1 MTNYIE
7 GKSIIVTG
15 AGSGFGKLLSEKAA
29 AADAHVTC
37 VDINAHHLDEVVG
50 GIIQAKGIAQAVVA
64 DVSDIDAMRAMSA
77 SAVAAYGRID
87 VIVNNAGVMPLAFY
101 ADHQHAI
108 GSWHKCID
116 INLKGVLNG
125 IVSVYDQMMAQG
137 EGHVVNVSSIY
148 SHHPVA
154 GAGVYQATKI
164 GVRYLSESLR
174 VEAQGK
180 IKVTVIRPTGVPGT
194 GLGAGMVDPKALV
207 GIAGQNTSLYLG
219 EMHAMMGGSLDP
231 ALLDKNTMGYIALD
245 PAIIADNILYAINQP
260 KGVSIGD
267 MTIRSSG
274 EHFIL

>member
-1 MTNYIE
+1 MTDYIL

-29 AADAHVTC
+29 AAGACVTC
-37 VDINAHHLDEVVG
+37 TDINAQGIEQVVDAITKAG
-50 GIIQAKGIAQAVVA
+50 GTALAVVA
-64 DVSDIDAMRAMSA
+64 DVSDIDAMKAMA
-77 SAVAAYGRID
+77 AKAVAAYGRID

-101 ADHQHAI
+101 ADHENAI
-108 GSWHKCID
+108 GNWHRCID

-125 IVSVYDQMMAQG
+125 IVSVYDQMIEQG
-137 EGHVVNVSSIY
+137 EGHVINVSSIY

-154 GAGVYQATKI
+154 GSGVYQATKI

-194 GLGAGMVDPKALV
+194 GLGAGMVDPHALV
-207 GIAGQNTSLYLG
+207 GIAGQNTPQYVG
-219 EMHAMMGGSLDP
+219 EMREMMAGTLAPELTDSNDIR
-231 ALLDKNTMGYIALD
+231 NIALD
-245 PAIIADNILYAINQP
+245 PGIIAENILYAINQP
-260 KGVSIGD
+260 MGVSIGD
-267 MTIRSSG
+267 MTIRTAG